1 VLHGLLDLI
10 ILIILGEHCDGEIFG
25 SASERPDRLCGLWS
39 SVTELYVEGQA
50 STLAHLGLDSR
61 NFLILETCAGG
72 DTSVLYWLQQE
83 AHYC

>member
-1 VLHGLLDLI
+1 MEKYVIVPLRDLT
-10 ILIILGEHCDGEIFG
+10 GFV
-25 SASERPDRLCGLWS
+25 ACGCFVSS
-39 SVTELYVEGQA
+39 SVTELHIEGQA

-61 NFLILETCAGG
+61 NFLIFETCAGG